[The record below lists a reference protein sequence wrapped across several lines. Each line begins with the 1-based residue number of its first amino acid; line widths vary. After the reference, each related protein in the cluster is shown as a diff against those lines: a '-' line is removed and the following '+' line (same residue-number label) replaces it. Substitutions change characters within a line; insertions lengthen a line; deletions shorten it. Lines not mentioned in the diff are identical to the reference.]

1 MPPKVSI
8 IIPIYNAEKSIRRCI
23 ESVLNQEFQE
33 YELILVNDGS
43 KDQSGQIC
51 DEYAAKDARIRV
63 IHKENTGVSDSRNLA
78 ISNARGE
85 YLQFMDSDDWITT
98 DATDLL
104 YHAAKEH
111 NCDMVISDFYR
122 VVGQRLSQ
130 KGDID
135 EDGVMTREAF
145 AEHMMEN
152 PADFYYG
159 VLWNKLFKREIIEAH
174 QLRMDSSISWCEDF
188 MFNLEYIRYA
198 NSFYALR
205 IPIYYYVKTKGSLAS
220 QGMSLT
226 KTIQMK
232 RMVFSYYHK
241 FYKAVFT
248 EEDYE
253 KNRLQVYRFL
263 LDAASDGMVPPT
275 VLLGAKRLGE
285 ERNSAVKIDVEGE
298 GILMDE
304 YRDRKLLD
312 RYLEQVALLNDLKLQ
327 DVRLLMYLTQP
338 HQITTYKEMVDFT
351 NMSRSKLAVCMNR
364 LNAKG
369 YIKIEDVRKAEEKEE
384 KKKRK
389 KRKGKKD
396 KAEKEQDNEVK
407 DKDSQLVI
415 TCLPAA
421 DAIIQRFAK
430 VEADYEQAKFAGF
443 TEDEMV
449 QYAYL
454 SQKIQKN
461 IQNIL
466 Q

>member
-1 MPPKVSI
+1 MVPKVSI

-23 ESVLNQEFQE
+23 ESVLNQEFKE

-43 KDQSGQIC
+43 KDQSGEIC

-78 ISNARGE
+78 ISNAKGE

-135 EDGVMTREAF
+135 EDGVMTREEF
-145 AEHMMEN
+145 AEYMMEN

-174 QLRMDSSISWCEDF
+174 QLRMDSNISWCEDF

-198 NSFYALR
+198 DRFYALR

-263 LDAASDGMVPPT
+263 VDAASDGMVPPT

-312 RYLEQVALLNDLKLQ
+312 RYLEQVALLYDLKLQ

-351 NMSRSKLAVCMNR
+351 NMSRSKLAVCINR
-364 LNAKG
+364 LTAKG
-369 YIKIEDVRKAEEKEE
+369 YIKIEDVKRLEEKEE
-384 KKKRK
+384 KALDKSERK
-389 KRKGKKD
+389 KEKKEKKKKKKEKTERTD
-396 KAEKEQDNEVK
+396 KI
-407 DKDSQLVI
+407 VI

-421 DAIIQRFAK
+421 DAIIQRFTK
-430 VEADYEQAKFAGF
+430 VESDYEQAKFAGF

-466 Q
+466 

>member
-1 MPPKVSI
+1 MTPKVSI

-23 ESVLNQEFQE
+23 ESVLTQEFQE
-33 YELILVNDGS
+33 YELILINDGS
-43 KDQSGQIC
+43 KDRSGQIC

-104 YHAAKEH
+104 YQAAIEH
-111 NCDMVISDFYR
+111 QCDMVISDFYR

-135 EDGVMTREAF
+135 EDEVLTREAF

-159 VLWNKLFKREIIEAH
+159 VLWNKLFKREIIEKY

-188 MFNLEYIRYA
+188 MFNLEYIRHA
-198 NSFYALR
+198 DSFYALR

-232 RMVFSYYHK
+232 RMVFSYYHN

-263 LDAASDGMVPPT
+263 VDAASDGMVPPT

-312 RYLEQVALLNDLKLQ
+312 RYLEQVALLYDLKLQ
-327 DVRLLMYLTQP
+327 DVRLLMYLNQP
-338 HQITTYKEMVDFT
+338 HQISTYKEMVDFT
-351 NMSRSKLAVCMNR
+351 NMSRSKLAVSINR
-364 LNAKG
+364 LSAKG
-369 YIKIEDVRKAEEKEE
+369 YIKVEDIRKIEEKEE
-384 KKKRK
+384 KALKKSERK
-389 KRKGKKD
+389 KEKK
-396 KAEKEQDNEVK
+396 KKEKNEK
-407 DKDSQLVI
+407 TEKIVI

-421 DAIIQRFAK
+421 EAIIQRFTK

-443 TEDEMV
+443 TDDEMV

-454 SQKIQKN
+454 AQKIQKN
-461 IQNIL
+461 IQNVL